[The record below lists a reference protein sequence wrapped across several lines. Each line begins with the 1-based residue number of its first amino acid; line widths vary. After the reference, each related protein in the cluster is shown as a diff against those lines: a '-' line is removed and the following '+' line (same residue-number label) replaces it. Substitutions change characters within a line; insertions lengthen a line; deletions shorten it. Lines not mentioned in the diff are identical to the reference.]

1 MTRSLAWPA
10 MIMLVGMLTACTME
24 TPQKSAGTPQPP
36 VSAEPAMDTRHGNC
50 AGDDD
55 GIGGTG
61 CTPHLD

>member
-1 MTRSLAWPA
+1 

-36 VSAEPAMDTRHGNC
+36 VLAEPAMDTRHGNC